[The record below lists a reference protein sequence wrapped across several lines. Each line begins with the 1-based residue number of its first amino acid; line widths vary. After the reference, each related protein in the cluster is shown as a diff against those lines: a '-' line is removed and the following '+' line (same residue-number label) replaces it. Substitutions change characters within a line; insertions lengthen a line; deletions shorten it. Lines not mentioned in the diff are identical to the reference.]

1 MASLY
6 YPCQDCLEYTPTEY
20 TPTEHAPPIGHP
32 DYEETRG
39 FWTGKVAKA
48 TYVDMSEI
56 DYD

>member
-6 YPCQDCLEYTPTEY
+6 YPCQDCLEHTPTEY

-32 DYEETRG
+32 DYRP
-39 FWTGKVAKA
+39 FWTGKVPKA

-56 DYD
+56 DYE